1 MLDTRRT
8 LVVQIA
14 DCTTSDDGYRRGTPL
29 PNFGSKLVLESTETF
44 VLDAA
49 VSLYNRDVK
58 SHRPHYVVDPRACTI
73 AQTLDSR
80 YSVIGDFHPT
90 APHRTSRC
98 IFVAIVKESAI
109 GLNEQESVDLGRLL
123 RFLCEKEGVSKVV
136 TKVPMGEKLGFNT
149 LKELEGIVSWHAF
162 PGSDEATTPGPIN
175 WEKLNEGL
183 LDTVL
188 ADPIVEDA
196 PELPTKE
203 ETPMPQLESLKV
215 TELKQLA
222 AGMGLS
228 YSGLKKAELVE
239 LVKDAVLS
247 GQMPGSVVTKSE

>member
-1 MLDTRRT
+1 MLD
-8 LVVQIA
+8 VQIA
-14 DCTTSDDGYRRGTPL
+14 DCTTGGYRQGTPL
-29 PNFGSKLVLESTETF
+29 PNFGSKLVLEATETSM
-44 VLDAA
+44 VDAA
-49 VSLYNRDVK
+49 VSTYNKDLK

-123 RFLCEKEGVSKVV
+123 RFLCEREGVLKVV
-136 TKVPMGEKLGFNT
+136 TEVAVGEKLGFNT
-149 LKELEGIVSWHAF
+149 LKELEGIISWHAF
-162 PGSDEATTPGPIN
+162 PGANEATTPGLMN

-188 ADPIVEDA
+188 ADPIVEDV
-196 PELPTKE
+196 PEPPTE
-203 ETPMPQLESLKV
+203 EVPMPKLESLKV

-228 YSGLKKAELVE
+228 YSGLKKAELME
-239 LVKDAVLS
+239 LVKDGVLS
-247 GQMPGSVVTKSE
+247 GKMPGAVVTESE